1 MRADQTHNGRTS
13 RRPALVRTLVA
24 SLTATLLGG
33 CALPSGGA
41 GDHTSPLAQHMRFQR
56 QQAALEQVQHRGGS
70 AAVVLAGRPVDG
82 EVTHRG
88 VRPETAR
95 RDAALGVRG
104 GLTSVQRS
112 FSGEAAPDLRNRRR
126 IRVDR
131 RADTVIIFSPA
142 RGARAADR
150 RPRRAPARG
159 GFWNVPRRP

>member
-1 MRADQTHNGRTS
+1 MTDPPSQGCWKRRGRRRGS
-13 RRPALVRTLVA
+13 RSAFEFRCEWLA
-24 SLTATLLGG
+24 AT
-33 CALPSGGA
+33 
-41 GDHTSPLAQHMRFQR
+41 
-56 QQAALEQVQHRGGS
+56 ALEQVQHRGGS

-104 GLTSVQRS
+104 GLTAVQRS
-112 FSGEAAPDLRNRRR
+112 FPGEAAPDLRNRRR